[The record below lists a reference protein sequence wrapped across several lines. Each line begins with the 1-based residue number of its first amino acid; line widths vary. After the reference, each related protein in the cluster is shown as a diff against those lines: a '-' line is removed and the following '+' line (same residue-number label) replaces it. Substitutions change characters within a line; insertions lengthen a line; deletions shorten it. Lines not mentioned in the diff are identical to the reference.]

1 MGFTIF
7 AAMENALK
15 LDADLIVIGG
25 GAAGFFGA
33 IQAASSAPQ
42 MRIVIL
48 EKSAKWLSKV
58 RISGGGRCNV
68 TNAERDLRQFAASYP
83 RGERWMKML
92 LHHFGPDETC
102 QWFAERGV
110 ELVSEADGRMFPR
123 SNTSESVIHCL
134 MSEAA
139 SLGIRLELQKPVQA
153 IEPQNGYFE
162 VKGKEFELRS
172 RYVLMAT
179 GGFPKMQDYAWLNN
193 LSLEIQQPV
202 PSLFTFNLPSE
213 PITEL
218 MGVAAEA
225 SVKIP
230 EAKVMSRGP
239 LLITHWGIS
248 GPAVL
253 RCSAYGARKLAEL
266 GYRYQPRVNWLP
278 DYNPESAYQA
288 LSEYKEANPNRKK
301 SNKPFPQLPQRLWNY
316 LLEKAKLDPEQA
328 WSATR
333 ENALRSLAEMLCNDL
348 YKASGKT
355 TYKEEFVTAGGVSLS
370 QVQHNTC
377 EHKRWKG
384 LYFAGELLDADG
396 ITGGFNFQHAWTTG
410 YVAGKAIAASFTAST
425 EA

>member
-1 MGFTIF
+1 
-7 AAMENALK
+7 MENTQK

-33 IQAASSAPQ
+33 IQAASFAPQ

-68 TNAERDLRQFAASYP
+68 TNAERDMRQFAASYP

-92 LHHFGPDETC
+92 LHHFGPDDTC
-102 QWFAERGV
+102 KWFSKRGV
-110 ELVSEADGRMFPR
+110 ELVSEADGRMFPS
-123 SNTSESVIHCL
+123 SNTSETVVQCL
-134 MSEAA
+134 MSEAN
-139 SLGIRLELQKPVQA
+139 SLGIRLELQKPVLA
-153 IEPQNGYFE
+153 VEPQHGYFK
-162 VKGKEFELRS
+162 VKGKEFELRT

-179 GGFPKMQDYAWLNN
+179 GGFPKIQDYAWLNN
-193 LSLEIQQPV
+193 LALEIQSPV

-218 MGVAAEA
+218 MGVSSEA
-225 SVKIP
+225 VVKIP

-253 RCSAYGARKLAEL
+253 RCSAYGARQLAEL
-266 GYRYQPRVNWLP
+266 EYRYQPKVNWLP
-278 DYNPESAYQA
+278 EYNPETAYRA
-288 LSEYKEANPNRKK
+288 LSAFKENNPNRKK
-301 SNKPFPQLPQRLWNY
+301 SNRPFPQLPQRLWQY
-316 LLEKAKLDPEQA
+316 LLEKAKLDPEKP

-333 ENALRSLAEMLCNDL
+333 ENALRSLAELLCNDA
-348 YKASGKT
+348 YRASGKT

-370 QVQHNTC
+370 QVNHSTC

-410 YVAGKAIAASFTAST
+410 YVAGKAIAASFVESKQT
-425 EA
+425 